1 MAHNFHLAPPE
12 IVNTRKTL
20 LYLVSSSSSLFI
32 FSVLSEWCSL
42 VGAGRRLGEI
52 TVWMTAVVDR

>member
-12 IVNTRKTL
+12 IVNTRKYNCSQL
-20 LYLVSSSSSLFI
+20 AASCSSVL
-32 FSVLSEWCSL
+32 SVLSEWCSL

>member
-1 MAHNFHLAPPE
+1 M
-12 IVNTRKTL
+12 
-20 LYLVSSSSSLFI
+20 LVSSSSSLFM